1 MHARPGPWEPWRVT
15 ARATQPLLRGAV
27 ADGNAAKKELDK
39 FNGKWQAVSVE
50 RDGKQTP

>member
-1 MHARPGPWEPWRVT
+1 MKRGMLALPAAVGV
-15 ARATQPLLRGAV
+15 ALLRGAD

-50 RDGKQTP
+50 RDGKQIP